1 MERNLKNVLVISF
14 GFLLLFT
21 AYGGL
26 QSLQVSGASS
36 NSWQRVGPELLL
48 PSDSVKSL
56 SLSIVFPY
64 VYICIYVYKNA
75 FLTDLQYIYIYH
87 IGIDIFMT

>member
-1 MERNLKNVLVISF
+1 MERNLKNVLVIAF

-36 NSWQRVGPELLL
+36 SSWQRVGLEMHL
-48 PSDSVKSL
+48 PKW
-56 SLSIVFPY
+56 
-64 VYICIYVYKNA
+64 
-75 FLTDLQYIYIYH
+75 
-87 IGIDIFMT
+87 